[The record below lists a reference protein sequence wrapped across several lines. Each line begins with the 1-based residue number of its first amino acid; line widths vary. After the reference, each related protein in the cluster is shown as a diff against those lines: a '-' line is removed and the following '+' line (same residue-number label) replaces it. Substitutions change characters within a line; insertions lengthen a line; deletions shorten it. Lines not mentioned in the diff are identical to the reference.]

1 MRGLGCAGRLTRKAV
16 PAYAGMMF
24 LKRSGGLGLIKEKE
38 EGMDEAVLQ
47 GVKFGTDGLVC
58 AVAQD
63 WQSGRVLMVAWM
75 NAEALAQTAATGY
88 AHYYS
93 RSRQKQWMK
102 GESSGHT
109 QKVHELRLDCDGDAV
124 VMKIEQ
130 NGGIACHTGRESCF
144 YKVWRDGVWQTA
156 DAVIK
161 DEAEIYGGADRR

>member
-1 MRGLGCAGRLTRKAV
+1 
-16 PAYAGMMF
+16 
-24 LKRSGGLGLIKEKE
+24 
-38 EGMDEAVLQ
+38 
-47 GVKFGTDGLVC
+47 
-58 AVAQD
+58 
-63 WQSGRVLMVAWM
+63 
-75 NAEALAQTAATGY
+75 
-88 AHYYS
+88 
-93 RSRQKQWMK
+93 MK